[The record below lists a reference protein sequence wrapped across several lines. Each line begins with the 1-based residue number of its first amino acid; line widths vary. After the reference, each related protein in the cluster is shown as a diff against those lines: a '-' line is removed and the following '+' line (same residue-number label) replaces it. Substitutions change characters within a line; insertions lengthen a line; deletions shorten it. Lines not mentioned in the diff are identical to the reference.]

1 MIEGTNLFCRDGKA
15 TFFHL
20 AADAHQGIT
29 RFYFIS
35 GYDLGR
41 AGFRGGFTR
50 IGLAE
55 KAAQFFRRGCKIQGL
70 AILE

>member
-35 GYDLGR
+35 GHDLGR
-41 AGFRGGFTR
+41 PGFRGGFAR

-55 KAAQFFRRGCKIQGL
+55 KAA
-70 AILE
+70 

>member
-20 AADAHQGIT
+20 AADAHLGIT
-29 RFYFIS
+29 RFYFIC
-35 GYDLGR
+35 GPDLGWD
-41 AGFRGGFTR
+41 GFRGGFAR

-55 KAAQFFRRGCKIQGL
+55 KAA
-70 AILE
+70 